1 MPADKRVERGLPPPH
16 FAYLRYERFLT
27 TYQPPGW
34 LRQSVLSFEDKKL
47 GRGCFSSISQI
58 VTDIYSSN
66 SWDAVSIF
74 LSLVSTRKVPKY
86 KMYLE
91 SFYRRCYLSSSHI
104 AFFKKFWTFF
114 ILLFM
119 KWSEV
124 KSFSHVRL
132 FVTPWTIAY
141 QAHTSMG
148 FPRQEYW
155 SRLPFPFPGDLRN
168 PGIEPRSPALQ
179 ALTSEPPCIEQKE
192 RATFSTENQKHSEK
206 LLQSIFLGSRPLAKK
221 IEGLCWSS
229 SG

>member
-47 GRGCFSSISQI
+47 GRGCSTSISQI

-66 SWDAVSIF
+66 RWDAVSIF

-104 AFFKKFWTFF
+104 AFFK
-114 ILLFM
+114 ILDLFHSVIYEV

-124 KSFSHVRL
+124 VQSCPTLCDTMDCSLPGSSIHGISQARIL
-132 FVTPWTIAY
+132 ERVTI
-141 QAHTSMG
+141 SS
-148 FPRQEYW
+148 
-155 SRLPFPFPGDLRN
+155 SRGSSQPGDRTQVSSIAGFNLWATMYRTKRESHILYREPKAFWKAFPIYFLR
-168 PGIEPRSPALQ
+168 
-179 ALTSEPPCIEQKE
+179 
-192 RATFSTENQKHSEK
+192 
-206 LLQSIFLGSRPLAKK
+206 
-221 IEGLCWSS
+221 
-229 SG
+229 